1 MIFKCSLFT
10 VTKSRTKVFYST
22 NKNFYNNN
30 FKNIDN
36 ERDKLPIF
44 SSSQIINGKD
54 TKLTKHLSKSQ
65 EKENY
70 ISAKIAIVRE
80 IFGND
85 NRYPKYVAHNLPQNG
100 SSPFHYCLP
109 SIRSPQRAKRLSVT
123 SLLTKSWCEI
133 KFAYDIYSQIPRFT
147 TSELSLGLKQHSNLE
162 LTTHP
167 PNKDLL
173 RFEHEWDVREEK
185 LVDQWIQT
193 IYRLVSLFVYGEA
206 REIPCF
212 AYIDS
217 KDDKFSFIDD
227 LQSSEWKEYF
237 EKVNSINFEDYYD
250 KNEKSRYTLLSGI
263 IDHLKLKPTTDNQK
277 ESHSLY
283 SFSDI
288 QNPHYDV
295 QLLFNDIKHMISMK
309 KWSIQMS
316 DVKTRQTFSIP
327 KQTSVLDSSKIQV
340 MYYNK
345 FLSMMSKDL
354 STTYQGL
361 LLNAFERGYNIDEP
375 IHPLKIFSLIIQNP
389 FLLSDMRK
397 LKQGKKIGFPQFDN
411 YIKQNYTTKIDLS
424 MYKDKF
430 NSSLSNELNSI
441 CSVWEFPLTLRYL
454 AVRLSQLYYFV
465 SEIISKNLLIEYYCR
480 GVNFEN
486 LFFEYDESVFMI
498 YHINALNFWFGK
510 RDIETFQPNFY
521 NFATFCKKCD
531 YHDVCSW
538 KKRGEDL
545 CRELGNAFVSLND
558 NV

>member
-1 MIFKCSLFT
+1 MIIKCSLFT
-10 VTKSRTKVFYST
+10 VTKSRAKVFYST
-22 NKNFYNNN
+22 NKKVNGNN
-30 FKNIDN
+30 FKNTVI

-44 SSSQIINGKD
+44 NNSQIINGNE
-54 TKLTKHLSKSQ
+54 TKLIKNLSKSQ

-70 ISAKIAIVRE
+70 ISTKIAKVHE

-85 NRYPKYVAHNLPQNG
+85 NKYPKYLSHNLPQSG
-100 SSPFHYCLP
+100 SSLFHNCLP
-109 SIRSPQRAKRLSVT
+109 PIKSPQRAKRLSVT

-133 KFAYDIYSQIPRFT
+133 RFAYDMYSQIPRFT
-147 TSELSLGLKQHSNLE
+147 TPELSLGLKQHSHLE
-162 LTTHP
+162 LITHP

-173 RFEHEWDVREEK
+173 QFESEWNVPEDK
-185 LVDQWIQT
+185 LIDQWIQT
-193 IYRLVSLFVYGEA
+193 IYRLVYLFVDGEA

-227 LQSSEWKEYF
+227 LQSSKYKEYF
-237 EKVNSINFEDYYD
+237 GKVNSINFEDYYD
-250 KNEKSRYTLLSGI
+250 KNKKGQFILLSGI
-263 IDHLKLKPTTDNQK
+263 IDHLKLKSTTNNQK
-277 ESHSLY
+277 ESHFLH
-283 SFSDI
+283 SFSAI

-295 QLLFNDIKHMISMK
+295 QLLLNDIKQMVSIK
-309 KWSIQMS
+309 KLSIEVG

-327 KQTSVLDSSKIQV
+327 KQNSVLNSSKIQV

-345 FLSMMSKDL
+345 FLSNMSKDA
-354 STTYQGL
+354 SITYQGL

-375 IHPLKIFSLIIQNP
+375 LHPLKIFSLILQNP
-389 FLLSDMRK
+389 FLISDMKK

-411 YIKQNYTTKIDLS
+411 YIKQHYTTKMDLS
-424 MYKDKF
+424 VYRDKF
-430 NSSLSNELNSI
+430 NSPLSDELNLL
-441 CSVWEFPLTLRYL
+441 CAEWEFPLTIRYL

-465 SEIISKNLLIEYYCR
+465 GQLVSKNLLIEYYCR

-486 LFFEYDESVFMI
+486 LFFEYDESNFMV
-498 YHINALNFWFGK
+498 YHMNSLRFWFGK

-521 NFATFCKKCD
+521 NFSTFCKKCD

-545 CRELGNAFVSLND
+545 CKELGRTLSSLNND
-558 NV
+558 V